1 MVHDLKDSI
10 MDCPPHIAMF
20 NHPAAV
26 QIRGRL
32 KSGTGVVFG
41 LLGAA
46 TLAGLLFVTVSPRA
60 DANPR
65 HAIGILV
72 TAGALLGGMAAALA
86 FRLER
91 LTIDGNEITQEKS
104 LTGIAWKRRRMT
116 RAGVN
121 ALRVQARGPGGR
133 GLAIIGPQGRLL
145 VGSSLEEPELEWL
158 RDWVSGRLRDESP
171 L

>member
-1 MVHDLKDSI
+1 MAHNLKDS
-10 MDCPPHIAMF
+10 MADCPPHIAMF
-20 NHPAAV
+20 NHPPAA

-32 KSGTGVVFG
+32 SSGTGVVFG

-65 HAIGILV
+65 HAVGVLM
-72 TAGALLGGMAAALA
+72 TAGALLAAMAAALA

-91 LTIDGNEITQEKS
+91 VTVDGNEITQEKS
-104 LTGIAWKRRRMT
+104 LVGIAWKRRRMA

-133 GLAIIGPQGRLL
+133 GLAIIGPHGRLL

-158 RDWVSGRLRDESP
+158 RNWVSRQLGK
-171 L
+171 